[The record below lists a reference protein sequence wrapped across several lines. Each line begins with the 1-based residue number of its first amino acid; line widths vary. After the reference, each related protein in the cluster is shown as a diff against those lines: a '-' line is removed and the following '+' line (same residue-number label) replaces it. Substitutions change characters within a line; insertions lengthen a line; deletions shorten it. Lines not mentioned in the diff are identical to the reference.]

1 MSLVSKGTE
10 PSSPGQDQGLEE
22 GAVCSSYLVPV
33 AYVSTYLPVLPAYL
47 PVLPTYLPYHLSVL
61 PALSTS
67 TPVLP
72 TYLSGLTTCPTTYL
86 SVSYLI

>member
-1 MSLVSKGTE
+1 MSLVSEGTE

-47 PVLPTYLPYHLSVL
+47 PVLPTYLP
-61 PALSTS
+61 
-67 TPVLP
+67 
-72 TYLSGLTTCPTTYL
+72 TT
-86 SVSYLI
+86 